1 MRRMRRKKVIYTL
14 MNNCYPLPFIFET
27 INRRLRM
34 LTYKLVEGGDKEF
47 QRSQTN
53 QKSFFTIPYVRSI
66 SESFLPIT
74 KKFGFDISYSV
85 SNTLNKFIKR
95 GKDKIDL
102 MSQTDCVYRIDCS
115 DCDMTYVGQT
125 KRKLGT
131 RVKEYKSDINKKNG
145 LLSVVSNHRLEY
157 NHEMKWSEITILEN
171 RPLQKE

>member
-1 MRRMRRKKVIYTL
+1 MRRKKVIYTL

-66 SESFLPIT
+66 FESFLPIT

-95 GKDKIDL
+95 SKNKI
-102 MSQTDCVYRIDCS
+102 
-115 DCDMTYVGQT
+115 
-125 KRKLGT
+125 
-131 RVKEYKSDINKKNG
+131 
-145 LLSVVSNHRLEY
+145 
-157 NHEMKWSEITILEN
+157 
-171 RPLQKE
+171 